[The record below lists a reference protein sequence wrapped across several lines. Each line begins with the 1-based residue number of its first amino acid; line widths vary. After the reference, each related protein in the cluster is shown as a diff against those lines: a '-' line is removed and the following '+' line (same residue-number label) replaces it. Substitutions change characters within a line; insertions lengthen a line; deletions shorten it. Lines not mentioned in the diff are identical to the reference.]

1 MTPLDNT
8 GRICHPDV
16 PYLERRRRNVEN
28 NPRFQ
33 GCDAL
38 GLIGSSFLLAMC
50 LMASAGGED
59 AVYRR
64 LLMTDNS
71 SETGMRDCIKQAAA
85 AASQEDLETYVSCFT
100 DSQRKP
106 LRRKAALLFVRHT
119 VTLELIDCHL
129 LEETDRHATWAV
141 KYKALLTD
149 AGYDVVSLLH
159 MDKENDDWKIRRE
172 EVETSERSQ
181 PAYESD
187 SHRRGGCAGGQ
198 CRLVAQ

>member
-1 MTPLDNT
+1 MDN
-8 GRICHPDV
+8 IPQF
-16 PYLERRRRNVEN
+16 P
-28 NPRFQ
+28 
-33 GCDAL
+33 GCTAL
-38 GLIGSSFLLAMC
+38 GLIGSLFLVALC
-50 LMASAGGED
+50 LMASAAGED

-71 SETGMRDCIKQAAA
+71 SETGMHDCIKQAAA

-100 DSQRKP
+100 DSQRKQ

-129 LEETDRHATWAV
+129 VEETDSHATWAV
-141 KYKALLTD
+141 KYKALLSD

-159 MDKENDDWKIRRE
+159 MHKENNEWKIRLE
-172 EVETSERSQ
+172 QVEASERSL

-187 SHRRGGCAGGQ
+187 SLRRGGCAGGQ

>member
-1 MTPLDNT
+1 MTHLENAEFS
-8 GRICHPDV
+8 GLGL
-16 PYLERRRRNVEN
+16 PYLERRKHIVDTI
-28 NPRFQ
+28 PRTQ
-33 GCDAL
+33 GFTPL
-38 GLIGSSFLLAMC
+38 GLISSLALVVMC
-50 LMASAGGED
+50 FMASAAWDD

-100 DSQRKP
+100 DSQRKQ

-129 LEETDRHATWAV
+129 VEETDSHAIWAL

-159 MDKENDDWKIRRE
+159 MHKENNAWKIRRE

-181 PAYESD
+181 PDHESD
-187 SHRRGGCAGGQ
+187 SLRRSGCAGGQ
-198 CRLVAQ
+198 CRLVDQ

>member
-1 MTPLDNT
+1 
-8 GRICHPDV
+8 
-16 PYLERRRRNVEN
+16 
-28 NPRFQ
+28 
-33 GCDAL
+33 
-38 GLIGSSFLLAMC
+38 
-50 LMASAGGED
+50 MASAAGED

-106 LRRKAALLFVRHT
+106 LRRKAALLFVQHT

-129 LEETDRHATWAV
+129 VAETESHATWAI

-159 MDKENDDWKIRRE
+159 MHKENNEWKIRRE
-172 EVETSERSQ
+172 EVEASERSQ
-181 PAYESD
+181 PVTNRAAVVPV
-187 SHRRGGCAGGQ
+187 GCAGGQ
-198 CRLVAQ
+198 CRLVPQ

>member
-1 MTPLDNT
+1 MWKLSP
-8 GRICHPDV
+8 
-16 PYLERRRRNVEN
+16 E
-28 NPRFQ
+28 FQ
-33 GCDAL
+33 GCTAL
-38 GLIGSSFLLAMC
+38 GLISSLFFVAMC
-50 LMASAGGED
+50 LMASAAGED

-71 SETGMRDCIKQAAA
+71 SETGMHDCIKQAAA

-100 DSQRKP
+100 DSQRKQ

-129 LEETDRHATWAV
+129 VEETDSHATWAV

-159 MDKENDDWKIRRE
+159 MHKENNEWKIRRE

-187 SHRRGGCAGGQ
+187 SLRRGGCAGGQ
-198 CRLVAQ
+198 CRLVAQY

>member
-1 MTPLDNT
+1 METIP
-8 GRICHPDV
+8 RI
-16 PYLERRRRNVEN
+16 
-28 NPRFQ
+28 Q
-33 GCDAL
+33 GCTAL
-38 GLIGSSFLLAMC
+38 RLISSLFVVCMC
-50 LMASAGGED
+50 LVASAAGED

-106 LRRKAALLFVRHT
+106 LRRKAALLFVQHT

-129 LEETDRHATWAV
+129 VAGTESHATWAI

-159 MDKENDDWKIRRE
+159 MHKENNEWKIRRE
-172 EVETSERSQ
+172 EVEASERSQ
-181 PAYESD
+181 PAYD
-187 SHRRGGCAGGQ
+187 SGSRQQGGCAGGQ
-198 CRLVAQ
+198 CRLVAH